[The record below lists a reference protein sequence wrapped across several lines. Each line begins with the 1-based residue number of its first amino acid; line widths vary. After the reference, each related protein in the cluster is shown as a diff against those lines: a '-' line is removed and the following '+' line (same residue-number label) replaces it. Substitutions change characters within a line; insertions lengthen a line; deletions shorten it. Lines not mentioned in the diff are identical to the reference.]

1 MNWETLR
8 ADAEKIKPEVINLR
22 RHFHMHPEL
31 SRQEEK
37 TVALVQQILEGLG
50 IATHRVAGTGLVG
63 LLQGKGSGKTVG
75 IRADMD
81 ALPMHDG
88 KQVEYAS
95 REEGKMHACGHDAH
109 TAGLL
114 GAAMLL
120 SQYRDRF
127 SGNVK
132 FLFQPAEENGGGAL
146 PMIEAGVMENP
157 HVDAVFGLH
166 VNHELDAGTV
176 GFRYGQFYAAADMM
190 EITVHGQSAHGARP
204 HVGVDAILVASQI
217 VTALQ
222 SFVSR
227 NVNPIES
234 AVVTIGKFVGGYQR
248 NIIADKVELS
258 GTVRTLSPA
267 VRAEAQTRLTKLV
280 QGIAESFGA
289 TAEVQYI
296 LGYPTVINDEAMT
309 EFARRSAEELL
320 GVANVSVITEPKMGG
335 EDFAFF
341 LQKAP
346 GTFYQLGVRNKAKG
360 IVHPT
365 HTHLFDI
372 DEEALA
378 IGAAV
383 HAKLALDF
391 LAG

>member
-1 MNWETLR
+1 
-8 ADAEKIKPEVINLR
+8 
-22 RHFHMHPEL
+22 
-31 SRQEEK
+31 
-37 TVALVQQILEGLG
+37 
-50 IATHRVAGTGLVG
+50 
-63 LLQGKGSGKTVG
+63 
-75 IRADMD
+75 
-81 ALPMHDG
+81 
-88 KQVEYAS
+88 
-95 REEGKMHACGHDAH
+95 
-109 TAGLL
+109 
-114 GAAMLL
+114 
-120 SQYRDRF
+120 
-127 SGNVK
+127 
-132 FLFQPAEENGGGAL
+132 
-146 PMIEAGVMENP
+146 MIEAGVMENP

-176 GFRYGQFYAAADMM
+176 GFRFGQFYAAADMM
-190 EITVHGQSAHGARP
+190 EIVVHGQSAHGARP

-227 NVNPIES
+227 NVNPIDS

-267 VRAEAQTRLTKLV
+267 VRADAQVRLTKLI
-280 QGIAESFGA
+280 QGVAESFGA
-289 TAEVQYI
+289 TAEVQYD
-296 LGYPTVINDEAMT
+296 LGYPTVINDEEMT
-309 EFARRSAEELL
+309 EFARRSAEEML
-320 GVANVSVITEPKMGG
+320 GAANVTLIKEPKMGG

-346 GTFYQLGVRNKAKG
+346 GTFYQLGVRNEARG

-372 DEEALA
+372 DEEALT

-391 LAG
+391 LAK

>member
-1 MNWETLR
+1 VNWETLR
-8 ADAEKIKPEVINLR
+8 AEAEKIKPEVINLR
-22 RHFHMHPEL
+22 RRFHMYPEL

-37 TVALVQQILEGLG
+37 TVALVQQTLEGLG
-50 IATHRVAGTGLVG
+50 IATQRVAGTGLVG
-63 LLQGKGSGKTVG
+63 LLQGKGPGKTVA

-95 REEGKMHACGHDAH
+95 REAGKMHACGHDAH

-120 SQYRDRF
+120 SNYREQF

-132 FLFQPAEENGGGAL
+132 FFFQPAEENGGGAL

-176 GFRYGQFYAAADMM
+176 GFRFGQFYAAADMM
-190 EITVHGQSAHGARP
+190 EIVVHGQSAHGARP

-227 NVNPIES
+227 NVNPIDS

-267 VRAEAQTRLTKLV
+267 VRADAQVRLTKLI
-280 QGIAESFGA
+280 QGVAESFGA
-289 TAEVQYI
+289 TAEVQYD
-296 LGYPTVINDEAMT
+296 LGYPTVINDEEMT
-309 EFARRSAEELL
+309 EFARRSAEEML
-320 GVANVSVITEPKMGG
+320 GAANVTLIKEPKMGG

-346 GTFYQLGVRNKAKG
+346 GTFYQLGVRNEARG

-372 DEEALA
+372 DEEALT

-391 LAG
+391 LAK